1 MHSSPLIAVPPCTP
15 QAPNQAKLVAAIEV
29 RDLEALREALAAIA
43 SPDPNPD
50 ANPDANPD
58 PNS

>member
-29 RDLEALREALAAIA
+29 RDLEALREALADPEGI
-43 SPDPNPD
+43 SPALLEPYP
-50 ANPDANPD
+50 
-58 PNS
+58 